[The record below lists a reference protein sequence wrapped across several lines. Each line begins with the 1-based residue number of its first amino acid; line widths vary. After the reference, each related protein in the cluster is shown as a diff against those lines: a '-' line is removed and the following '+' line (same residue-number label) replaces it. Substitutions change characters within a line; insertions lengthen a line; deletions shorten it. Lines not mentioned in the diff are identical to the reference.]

1 MLLSLLLLVIGFAA
15 LVIGAHFLVNG
26 ASSLAKRLA
35 VPGIVIGLTVVAF
48 GTSTPELVVNILAS
62 LRGFN
67 DVVFGNVIGSNI
79 FNILLILGVSGLIFP
94 LSVQRNTVWKE
105 IPFSLLAVLVLF
117 IVVND
122 RGIFGSG
129 DDVLS
134 LIDGVILLF
143 IFLVFLVYVFFIS
156 KVRSTD
162 SYVVDVYP
170 VGKTVLFL
178 TFGFAGLFLGG
189 KLVVD
194 NAVLIARQCGV
205 SDKLIALT
213 IVAAGTSLPELAT
226 SAVAAYKRRP
236 DIAVGNVVGSNIFN
250 IFFILG
256 VSTLVRSAGFDPV
269 LNADFLVLT
278 AATLLLFFTMF
289 TGRRHRLDRWESCLF
304 VVGYACYLTYLIWRK

>member
-1 MLLSLLLLVIGFAA
+1 MLFSILLFIVGFAA

-35 VPGIVIGLTVVAF
+35 VPEIVIGLTVVAF
-48 GTSTPELVVNILAS
+48 GTSTPELVVNVFAS

-67 DVVFGNVIGSNI
+67 DIVFGNVIGSNI
-79 FNILLILGVSGLIFP
+79 FNILFILGVSGLIFP

-117 IVVND
+117 IAVND
-122 RGIFGSG
+122 RGIFGAG
-129 DDVLS
+129 DDILS
-134 LIDGVILLF
+134 LVDGVILLF
-143 IFLVFLVYVFFIS
+143 IFFVFLVYVFFIS

-162 SYVVDVYP
+162 SFVVDVYP
-170 VGKTVLFL
+170 VGKTALFL
-178 TFGFAGLFLGG
+178 AFGFAGLFVGG

-213 IVAAGTSLPELAT
+213 IIAAGTSLPELAT
-226 SAVAAYKRRP
+226 SSVAAFKKRP
-236 DIAVGNVVGSNIFN
+236 DIAVGNIVGSNIFN

-256 VSTLVRSAGFDPV
+256 VSTLVRSTSYDPV
-269 LNADFLVLT
+269 LNIDFLVLT
-278 AATLLLFFTMF
+278 IATLLLFFTMF
-289 TGRRHRLDRWESCLF
+289 TGRKHRLDRWEACLF
-304 VVGYACYLTYLIWRK
+304 VIGYGCYLTYLLYRK